1 MRFFL
6 FTAFLL
12 SSIAGVSA
20 QSTKDGKSSGADS
33 GKETK
38 TTEGIKSGDESKPTD
53 GANNPEEKKIIIKLR
68 GSSVVVFA
76 GNIERASVKLPS
88 KPVKYQL
95 NGTRFYA
102 ACRKNGLIIVDFTDS
117 YRPYIYKILDA
128 GKDVVDFTLTGDTVS
143 VISAVFS
150 INAHAVS
157 DSAPPVSLVD
167 AITAGKID
175 AGRITGTP
183 GKFAGT
189 IVSVSHGF
197 AVFKIAPDIQIRE
210 GDRVEIRTGRQYV
223 GGLPFETFRLRGK
236 HSRVIC
242 VANVTE
248 IRSSMAVFEL
258 GRGDNP
264 EKGDNVYFSERPI
277 TGSRYL
283 PARVGG
289 IYRLGIEFIPVF
301 GGSGGDDNAYLSG
314 LILARASVHFRRPFS
329 ISVGVT
335 PFQFAGSSDF
345 SLSNYTGAN
354 MYGLF
359 TYEVDQFAIG
369 LGFGYQQPLLNGKN
383 PHNRQGFTLV
393 QYLRLGSQDGLNL
406 TGELHAVYSDDN
418 EEKSRRAMMGMLK
431 IDLNVPLTN
440 SITFFSRYMGDGR
453 TLIHFSGGLKTM
465 LSGKGG
471 SGTLIIPVTIG
482 YTSMTPWYDADSK
495 HKIQGSSFSIGIE
508 KVF

>member
-1 MRFFL
+1 MRFLL

-12 SSIAGVSA
+12 SGVAGVSA
-20 QSTKDGKSSGADS
+20 QDIKDVKSDNSDKGL
-33 GKETK
+33 KTK
-38 TTEGIKSGDESKPTD
+38 TTDGQDPDVGAKPKE
-53 GANNPEEKKIIIKLR
+53 GANNPDDKTITIKLR

-76 GNIERASVKLPS
+76 GNIERASIKLPS
-88 KPVKYQL
+88 KPVKFQL
-95 NGTRFYA
+95 KGKRFYA
-102 ACRKNGLIIVDFTDS
+102 ACRKNGLIIVDFSDS

-150 INAHAVS
+150 MNAHAVS
-157 DSAPPVSLVD
+157 DSGGPVSLVD

-197 AVFKIAPDIQIRE
+197 AVFTIAPDTQIRE
-210 GDRVEIRTGRQYV
+210 GDRVEVRTERQST
-223 GGLPFETFRLRGK
+223 GLPFKTLGIQGRK
-236 HSRVIC
+236 SRVIC
-242 VANVTE
+242 VANIVE
-248 IRSSMAVFEL
+248 IRSTRAVFEL

-264 EKGDNVYFSERPI
+264 EIGDNVYFSERPV
-277 TGSRYL
+277 TGSRYM
-283 PARVGG
+283 PSRVGG

-329 ISVGVT
+329 IAVGVT

-345 SLSNYTGAN
+345 SLSKYTGAN

-369 LGFGYQQPLLNGKN
+369 LGFGYQQPVLHGEN
-383 PHNRQGFTLV
+383 PHNRQGVTLV

-431 IDLNVPLTN
+431 IDLNVPLTD

-471 SGTLIIPVTIG
+471 SGTVIIPVTIG
-482 YTSMTPWYDADSK
+482 YTSMTPWYDSESK